1 MPPTPN
7 RQLKFIRDVPI
18 RNTIY
23 HPVSNQSFSVPLT
36 STERSQWT
44 SPDNMPS
51 GIRKEIDTVLNG
63 IYGKEAKGLRPD
75 VYRFCWDGITQD
87 NNWYICPHPRCQD
100 LCIATAGSFHV
111 SRAIERNFPK
121 SCSSSHKGW
130 KFLPIIG
137 QYVVEML
144 KGELNE
150 EMTRRWGWDRTFKG
164 YPKNV
169 LLAERELRDLED

>member
-75 VYRFCWDGITQD
+75 VYRFCWYVSIHKNEPTAAFLTNNTGMESLRIT
-87 NNWYICPHPRCQD
+87 
-100 LCIATAGSFHV
+100 TGTSV
-111 SRAIERNFPK
+111 
-121 SCSSSHKGW
+121 
-130 KFLPIIG
+130 
-137 QYVVEML
+137 
-144 KGELNE
+144 
-150 EMTRRWGWDRTFKG
+150 RT
-164 YPKNV
+164 
-169 LLAERELRDLED
+169 LAVRIYA